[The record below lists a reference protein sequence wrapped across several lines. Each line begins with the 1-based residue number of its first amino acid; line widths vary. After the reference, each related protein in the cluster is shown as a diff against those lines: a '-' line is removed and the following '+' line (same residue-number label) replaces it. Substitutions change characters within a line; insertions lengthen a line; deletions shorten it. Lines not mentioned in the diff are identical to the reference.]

1 MSPFKYFSYIEQIID
16 IPSKTDIHRLYTLCK
31 FGCLISSNRFNMF
44 VAENTKHWPRQ
55 CQTLWITQNCLLI
68 HYYRLWHLQCKNV
81 SHVNWITQ
89 ITKHAIT
96 LLWDIPFFLKSH
108 CVTFKRTCKFRYA
121 NMSVWLHHSAYM
133 CYVSSIFEMQTV
145 WM

>member
-1 MSPFKYFSYIEQIID
+1 MGNDTTSTCVNVHRFTQVRTTHNWERTIYCTHTWISIHVSPFKYFSYIEQIID

-55 CQTLWITQNCLLI
+55 CQTLWITQYCFLI

-89 ITKHAIT
+89 ITKHAII
-96 LLWDIPFFLKSH
+96 L
-108 CVTFKRTCKFRYA
+108 
-121 NMSVWLHHSAYM
+121 
-133 CYVSSIFEMQTV
+133 
-145 WM
+145 